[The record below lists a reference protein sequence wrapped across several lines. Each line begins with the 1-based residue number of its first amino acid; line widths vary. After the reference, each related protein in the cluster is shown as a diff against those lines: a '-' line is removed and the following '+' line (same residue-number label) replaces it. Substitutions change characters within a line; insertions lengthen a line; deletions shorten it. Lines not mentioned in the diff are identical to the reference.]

1 MKKLVGLAFENIFFY
16 WDFFSSAPWSLAG
29 LSVKKKEMVGGLLD
43 ELGHLQL
50 WWLDWRSSRPTPTNA
65 WNFGYSPI
73 CLGWNPSFKFRA
85 IASAWPDSKWCKA
98 HRSWTLGWHTIITDG
113 RSQPLEY
120 IGRRLAKD
128 LCHAADGLA
137 TVTKYSNGSGDEK
150 NFLLRFMGLICP
162 WMMLAIQKSSPFKN
176 IFIQK
181 ISLQQGPKMYHISS
195 RLKKQSVCLSKLFWN
210 INCNFYRNQVLVKL
224 FIIQNM
230 SNNKYLDILK
240 STIF

>member
-1 MKKLVGLAFENIFFY
+1 MKKLVVWFGLRNYLFLLR
-16 WDFFSSAPWSLAG
+16 FFSSAPWSLAG

-73 CLGWNPSFKFRA
+73 CLGWNPSFKFRGA

-150 NFLLRFMGLICP
+150 NFLLRLMGLICP

-176 IFIQK
+176 NSEQK
-181 ISLQQGPKMYHISS
+181 TKSS
-195 RLKKQSVCLSKLFWN
+195 TEC
-210 INCNFYRNQVLVKL
+210 
-224 FIIQNM
+224 
-230 SNNKYLDILK
+230 K
-240 STIF
+240 SCEKC

>member
-1 MKKLVGLAFENIFFY
+1 MAFEIIFFY
-16 WDFFSSAPWSLAG
+16 RDFFSSAPWSLAG

-73 CLGWNPSFKFRA
+73 CLGWNPSFKFRGA

-120 IGRRLAKD
+120 IEVGD
-128 LCHAADGLA
+128 LQRTCAMLQ
-137 TVTKYSNGSGDEK
+137 TVWPPSLNIQMVVEMKKTFYYAWWGSFALEWCW
-150 NFLLRFMGLICP
+150 R
-162 WMMLAIQKSSPFKN
+162 FKN
-176 IFIQK
+176 
-181 ISLQQGPKMYHISS
+181 H
-195 RLKKQSVCLSKLFWN
+195 RLSKIFLFKESIYN
-210 INCNFYRNQVLVKL
+210 KDQKCS
-224 FIIQNM
+224 II
-230 SNNKYLDILK
+230 
-240 STIF
+240 

>member
-1 MKKLVGLAFENIFFY
+1 MAFEIIFFY

-150 NFLLRFMGLICP
+150 NFLLRLMGLICP

-181 ISLQQGPKMYHISS
+181 SLYPKANQNVSYKFSF
-195 RLKKQSVCLSKLFWN
+195 KKTICM
-210 INCNFYRNQVLVKL
+210 
-224 FIIQNM
+224 FI
-230 SNNKYLDILK
+230 
-240 STIF
+240 

>member
-1 MKKLVGLAFENIFFY
+1 MKKLVVWFGLRNYLFLLRFF
-16 WDFFSSAPWSLAG
+16 FLSTLVLSRSK
-29 LSVKKKEMVGGLLD
+29 SVKKKEMVGGLLD

-73 CLGWNPSFKFRA
+73 CLGWNPSFKFRGA

-150 NFLLRFMGLICP
+150 NFLLRLMGLICP

-176 IFIQK
+176 IFIQR
-181 ISLQQGPKMYHISS
+181 IYLQQRPKM
-195 RLKKQSVCLSKLFWN
+195 
-210 INCNFYRNQVLVKL
+210 
-224 FIIQNM
+224 
-230 SNNKYLDILK
+230 
-240 STIF
+240 